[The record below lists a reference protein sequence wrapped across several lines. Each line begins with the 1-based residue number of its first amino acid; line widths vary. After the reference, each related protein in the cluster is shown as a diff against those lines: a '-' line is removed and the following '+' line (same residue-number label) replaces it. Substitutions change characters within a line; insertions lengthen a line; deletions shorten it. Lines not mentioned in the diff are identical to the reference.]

1 MTGIILTEKKLERRR
16 LALQQVFRAVAR
28 SSRVEVFYQYG
39 ATSIIIGLGK
49 ENFGSDLR
57 RARHPSRISN
67 IFVNY
72 FEVWLAQKGGVQFLL
87 DKAYMHLDIPFADGT
102 GDEEVLALHCDP
114 TIAETDP
121 SYTYKRG
128 PHLHIS
134 GNKRDI
140 SRAHIALCLSDIER
154 SCHNYDAF
162 SKVFA
167 EIILMIDHEL
177 LPKFQ

>member
-102 GDEEVLALHCDP
+102 GDEEVLALLAIPQLQRLTRRTPTSAGLIYTFPETKEISVEHTLHC
-114 TIAETDP
+114 
-121 SYTYKRG
+121 
-128 PHLHIS
+128 
-134 GNKRDI
+134 
-140 SRAHIALCLSDIER
+140 
-154 SCHNYDAF
+154 
-162 SKVFA
+162 V
-167 EIILMIDHEL
+167 
-177 LPKFQ
+177 

>member
-16 LALQQVFRAVAR
+16 LALQQVIRAVAR

-72 FEVWLAQKGGVQFLL
+72 FEVWLAQKAESNSCWTRRICISTFPLPMEPGM
-87 DKAYMHLDIPFADGT
+87 KRCSHYIAIPQLQRLTRRTPTSAGLIYTFPET
-102 GDEEVLALHCDP
+102 KEISVEHTLHC
-114 TIAETDP
+114 
-121 SYTYKRG
+121 
-128 PHLHIS
+128 
-134 GNKRDI
+134 
-140 SRAHIALCLSDIER
+140 
-154 SCHNYDAF
+154 
-162 SKVFA
+162 V
-167 EIILMIDHEL
+167 
-177 LPKFQ
+177 